1 MRLLICSS
9 SDDESNGLIFSPV
22 KPKLGSSLSDESS
35 SSEFDIRQIIPDVC
49 NDYHDPEMKT
59 LPILAQPSQGLIGTV
74 PADRICS
81 RKPTSVRYGSV
92 FIVDLSCVKS
102 ILDLRADDNGVWLHG
117 GKPRGKY
124 HPVTSELNVV
134 QLDKKLVTETKNVFT
149 LVRI

>member
-1 MRLLICSS
+1 M
-9 SDDESNGLIFSPV
+9 
-22 KPKLGSSLSDESS
+22 SDESS

-59 LPILAQPSQGLIGTV
+59 LPILAQPSQGLTVHQLFTLMIGTV

-124 HPVTSELNVV
+124 HVECDPVTSELNVV